1 MSGNVNS
8 DFDLD
13 HLESYKTLP
22 KPDNPFIG
30 DYVCN
35 NIPIEIPIETSLYN
49 NITININISKLNLNN
64 NYPIKFN
71 INII

>member
-35 NIPIEIPIETSLYN
+35 NIPIEIKKTNRYTN
-49 NITININISKLNLNN
+49 NRILINNQNGI
-64 NYPIKFN
+64 F
-71 INII
+71 